1 VDWLFFTVMGGGL
14 GVLAAAAR
22 RRAATT
28 RRRIARLGMSPRPDL
43 IRVPV
48 ELQHTALWALSL
60 GGTERSVVGGR
71 LSLAA
76 HDVDV
81 TCFDL
86 EDLRRKGLEWAWL
99 DVATPFRLHTP
110 LSVVAC
116 TLPRALPHVLVKR
129 AGPADRIEPRAHE
142 AGGRPLGHAGDGAL
156 VELVATGLAARAAQR
171 LVEMRPF
178 AVPPPATLGA
188 DTADVPLEPGWR
200 AWIDPAA
207 GDDARHVLAALGHEL
222 DASARDRELVIETK
236 GPLLVAYVA
245 SGGPLAEDALEDL
258 VDAAATA
265 CDRVLA
271 ATPDLDPR
279 GVSG

>member
-1 VDWLFFTVMGGGL
+1 VDWLFFAVMGGGL

-28 RRRIARLGMSPRPDL
+28 RRRIARLGMSPRADL
-43 IRVPV
+43 TRVPV
-48 ELQHTALWALSL
+48 ELQHTALWTLCE

-86 EDLRRKGLEWAWL
+86 EDLRRKAFEWAWL

-116 TLPRALPHVLVKR
+116 TLPRTLPHVLVKR
-129 AGPADRIEPRAHE
+129 AGPADRIEPRAGE
-142 AGGRPLGHAGDGAL
+142 TGGRPLASAADGVL
-156 VELVATGLAARAAQR
+156 VEVIASGVAARAAAR

-178 AVPPPATLGA
+178 AVEPPATLA
-188 DTADVPLEPGWR
+188 RDTTDVPLEPGWR
-200 AWIDPAA
+200 AWSDPSA
-207 GDDARHVLAALGHEL
+207 GDAARHLLAALGAGLEDTAH
-222 DASARDRELVIETK
+222 DRELVIETR

-245 SGGPLAEDALEDL
+245 SGGPLAAHALEDL
-258 VDAAATA
+258 VDAAALA
-265 CDRVLA
+265 CERVLA